1 MFNEFTPISS
11 SYASIVS
18 WFQGLFSLSIFQ
30 DMTPFIANLL
40 LAIVLGCIVGIERR
54 KRGKVAGV
62 RTHMV
67 LAASACLITLC
78 GALTI
83 QPGMTGD
90 PTRLAAQVLAGIG
103 FVGAGVILKRGF
115 NTSGVTTAA
124 TILLS
129 SGVGIACGLG
139 YFLMATVTSIVMFVC
154 LQISYKVFPDHA
166 DEHGGHVVAV
176 TCPLAKWT
184 EVRELFGDDCHVDRA
199 IKNGANIEARVHTHL
214 SQVELNKLVSSLVYN
229 DDILAIELLDEQI
242 S

>member
-1 MFNEFTPISS
+1 MFDMITLSS
-11 SYASIVS
+11 TSASVADWYQS
-18 WFQGLFSLSIFQ
+18 LFSIFQ
-30 DMTPFIANLL
+30 DMSPFISHIG
-40 LAIVLGCIVGIERR
+40 LAILLGSIVGFERR
-54 KRGKVAGV
+54 KRGKVAGI

-67 LAASACLITLC
+67 LSASACLITLC
-78 GALTI
+78 GALAIGTSVA
-83 QPGMTGD
+83 GD
-90 PTRLAAQVLAGIG
+90 PTRLAGQVMAGIG

-139 YFLMATVTSIVMFVC
+139 FFLMATVTAVLMFIC
-154 LQISYKVFPDHA
+154 LQVSYKIFPDHA

-184 EVRELFGDDCHVDRA
+184 EVRDLFGDDCHVDRA
-199 IKNGANIEARVHTHL
+199 VKNGANIEVRIHTHL
-214 SQVELNKLVSSLVYN
+214 NMAELNKLVSAQVHN
-229 DDILAIELLDEQI
+229 DDILAIELLDETL